1 MRTIDKIMFIS
12 RSVVL
17 FVFWTMAGP
26 NYAVWSYHYYF
37 EPIVPSFDSIA
48 ARLDSLDQQHQLGEA
63 QASSIFLLDSICSQ
77 HPDRRMQARLLYWE
91 VKCHQFTME
100 SDSSITKLERALSLA
115 GDTGYD
121 RLRIAYQLAGNYQR
135 TNRLTEAW
143 QLLTDVVIP
152 GLEQVGDNIML
163 GNAYHLYALIY
174 RDINE
179 EDDAMNA
186 IDRSEAYFSD
196 AGYPLGKVYFF
207 KALLADDDDQA
218 SDLYL
223 KAIGADSTDVTIVA
237 QAYTNLANASIER
250 NQPDS
255 ARYWVNLG
263 LRAVERYQPENHLLR
278 AFLLVND
285 ALLDYQAQNYAK
297 ALATLTEVERLC
309 GPSLS
314 QYNAAAIYRIIS
326 ETYGQLGN
334 QTEELRYL
342 KQYIRAQE
350 SQQHIIA
357 ETQEL
362 RQKARADIQRQQYAI
377 IERLTEEA
385 RRERHRT
392 WGIVALLILVVVLA
406 IAMLSHYYRKR
417 KQHEAE
423 NSELRNVLQQEAVGA
438 LVKSGIADDGDRSR
452 AEERFLQ
459 LRPGFF
465 ARLKEINPDLTEN
478 DLRLCTYISIGMRA
492 KEIAQQ
498 LSVTPDSVNTARYR
512 LRKKL
517 NLKSDEKLDDFLRN
531 L

>member
-1 MRTIDKIMFIS
+1 MRTIDKIIFIS

-17 FVFWTMAGP
+17 FVFWAMAGP
-26 NYAVWSYHYYF
+26 NYAAWSYHYYF
-37 EPIVPSFDSIA
+37 EPIDPSFDSIA

-63 QASSIFLLDSICSQ
+63 QARSIFLLDSICAQ

-179 EDDAMNA
+179 DDDAKNA
-186 IDRSEAYFSD
+186 IDRSEAYFID

-285 ALLDYQAQNYAK
+285 ALLDYQAQNYTK

-362 RQKARADIQRQQYAI
+362 RQKARADIQRQQYAV

-392 WGIVALLILVVVLA
+392 WGIVALLVLVVVLA
-406 IAMLSHYYRKR
+406 IAMFSHYYRKR

-452 AEERFLQ
+452 AERMFGQ

>member
-1 MRTIDKIMFIS
+1 MRTIDKIISIS

-17 FVFWTMAGP
+17 FVFWAMAGP
-26 NYAVWSYHYYF
+26 NYAAWSYHYYF
-37 EPIVPSFDSIA
+37 EPIDPSFDSIA
-48 ARLDSLDQQHQLGEA
+48 ARLDSLDQQHQLGET
-63 QASSIFLLDSICSQ
+63 QANSIFLLDSICAQ
-77 HPDRRMQARLLYWE
+77 HPDRRMQARFLYWE

-152 GLEQVGDNIML
+152 GIEQVGDNIML

-186 IDRSEAYFSD
+186 IDRSEVYFSD

-223 KAIGADSTDVTIVA
+223 RAIGADSTDVTIVA

-392 WGIVALLILVVVLA
+392 WGIVALLVLVVVLA
-406 IAMLSHYYRKR
+406 IAMFSHYYRKR

-452 AEERFLQ
+452 AERMFGQ

>member
-17 FVFWTMAGP
+17 FVFWAMVGP
-26 NYAVWSYHYYF
+26 NYAAWSYHYYF
-37 EPIVPSFDSIA
+37 EPIDPSFDSIA

-152 GLEQVGDNIML
+152 GLEHVGDNIML

-186 IDRSEAYFSD
+186 IDRSEAFFSD

-342 KQYIRAQE
+342 KRYIRAQE

-392 WGIVALLILVVVLA
+392 WGIVALL
-406 IAMLSHYYRKR
+406 
-417 KQHEAE
+417 
-423 NSELRNVLQQEAVGA
+423 QEAVGA

>member
-1 MRTIDKIMFIS
+1 MRTIDKILFVS
-12 RSVVL
+12 RSVFL
-17 FVFWTMAGP
+17 FIFWTMAGP
-26 NYAVWSYHYYF
+26 GYSAWPYHYYF

-48 ARLDSLDQQHQLGEA
+48 AHLDSLDQHHQLGEA
-63 QASSIFLLDSICSQ
+63 QVHSISLLDSILSG
-77 HPDRRMQARLLYWE
+77 HPDRRLQARLIYWE
-91 VKCHQFTME
+91 VKCHQYTME
-100 SDSSITKLERALSLA
+100 SDSSIAKLERAYPLV
-115 GDTGYD
+115 GDAGYD

-179 EDDAMNA
+179 YNDAMNA
-186 IDRSEAYFSD
+186 IDKSQSYFSSS
-196 AGYPLGKVYFF
+196 GYPLGKVYFF
-207 KALLADDDDQA
+207 KALLSEDDDEADN
-218 SDLYL
+218 LYL
-223 KAIGADSTDVTIVA
+223 KAIAEDSTDVTVVA
-237 QAYTNLANASIER
+237 QAYTNLANNAIES
-250 NQPDS
+250 NQSDL
-255 ARYWVNLG
+255 ARRWVNYG
-263 LRAVERYQPENHLLR
+263 LQSVERYQPENQLLR

-285 ALLDYQAQNYAK
+285 ALLDLQAQNNAK

-314 QYNAAAIYRIIS
+314 KYNAAVIYRIIS
-326 ETYGQLGN
+326 ETYCKVGN
-334 QTEELRYL
+334 QAEELRYL
-342 KQYIRAQE
+342 KEYIRAQE
-350 SQQHIIA
+350 NQQRIVS

-362 RQKARADIQRQQYAI
+362 RQKARADIQRQQYRL
-377 IERLTEEA
+377 IEKLTEEA

-392 WGIVALLILVVVLA
+392 WGSIALLILVVVFA
-406 IAMLSHYYRKR
+406 IVMLVHYYRKR

-517 NLKSDEKLDDFLRN
+517 NLKPEEKLDEFLRN

>member
-17 FVFWTMAGP
+17 FAFWTMAGP

-63 QASSIFLLDSICSQ
+63 QASSIFLLDSICAQ
-77 HPDRRMQARLLYWE
+77 HPDRRMQARFLYWE

-186 IDRSEAYFSD
+186 IDRSEAFFSD

>member
-1 MRTIDKIMFIS
+1 MCTTDKIIFIS

-17 FVFWTMAGP
+17 FVFWAMAGP
-26 NYAVWSYHYYF
+26 NYASWSYHNYF

-48 ARLDSLDQQHQLGEA
+48 ARLDSLDQHHQLGEV
-63 QASSIFLLDSICSQ
+63 QANSILFLDSILAQ
-77 HPDRRMQARLLYWE
+77 HPDRRLQARLLYWE

-163 GNAYHLYALIY
+163 GNVYHLYALIY

-179 EDDAMNA
+179 VDDAMNA
-186 IDRSEAYFSD
+186 IDKSQSYFSSS
-196 AGYPLGKVYFF
+196 GYPLSKVYFF
-207 KALLADDDDQA
+207 KALLSEDDDEA
-218 SDLYL
+218 TNLYL
-223 KAIGADSTDVTIVA
+223 KAIAEDSTEVTIVA
-237 QAYTNLANASIER
+237 QAYTNLANIFIER
-250 NQPDS
+250 SQPDS
-255 ARYWVNLG
+255 ARHWVNLG
-263 LRAVERYQPENHLLR
+263 LQAIERYQPENYLLR

-285 ALLDYQAQNYAK
+285 ALLDYQAKNYAK

-326 ETYGQLGN
+326 ETYEQLGN

-342 KQYIRAQE
+342 KQYIRTQE
-350 SQQHIIA
+350 SQQRIIA
-357 ETQEL
+357 ETQEM
-362 RQKARADIQRQQYAI
+362 RQKARADIQAQQYAI

-392 WGIVALLILVVVLA
+392 WGIVALLVLVVALA
-406 IAMLSHYYRKR
+406 IVMLSHYYRKR

>member
-1 MRTIDKIMFIS
+1 
-12 RSVVL
+12 
-17 FVFWTMAGP
+17 
-26 NYAVWSYHYYF
+26 
-37 EPIVPSFDSIA
+37 
-48 ARLDSLDQQHQLGEA
+48 
-63 QASSIFLLDSICSQ
+63 
-77 HPDRRMQARLLYWE
+77 
-91 VKCHQFTME
+91 
-100 SDSSITKLERALSLA
+100 
-115 GDTGYD
+115 
-121 RLRIAYQLAGNYQR
+121 
-135 TNRLTEAW
+135 
-143 QLLTDVVIP
+143 
-152 GLEQVGDNIML
+152 
-163 GNAYHLYALIY
+163 
-174 RDINE
+174 
-179 EDDAMNA
+179 MNA

-350 SQQHIIA
+350 SQQHIIT

-392 WGIVALLILVVVLA
+392 WGIVALLVLVVVLA